1 MQSSEWLSDLKI
13 RGSWGKTGFYG
24 NTDPY
29 NQFTTYGG
37 TIADAAYDIFGN
49 STNPVQ
55 GFRAVRIGEPETGW
69 QEDVVTNL
77 GFESILWNGRLSIT
91 ADWYHK
97 KAKGL
102 LFRAGLPDVVGG
114 ATRPNINVGIIQNN
128 GLDILLGSKGKIAS
142 NWQWDATV
150 TLTTYKNKIL
160 KLNDLPFFIPDF
172 SIAGPFVRNA
182 VGQPAGAF
190 YGHKVI
196 GIFENDDEVTKAPVQ
211 DGKKPGRFRY
221 LDANNDN
228 IINDEDRVYFGDPN
242 PDFTTGINIG
252 FSYKSFDFSA
262 FFYGCFGNDVINT
275 IKFATDFYPTG
286 ATYAFFPPKSRD
298 ALYNSWTPQNTNAKI
313 PMLETDI
320 NFSNIGVVNSYLL
333 EDGSYFRNKSMIL
346 GYNFSKAL
354 LQKMKIEKMRVYIQ
368 AVNLFTFTKYSSLDP
383 ELSGHSAAFGI
394 DFGNYPNN
402 QKQFL
407 FGLGLNF

>member
-1 MQSSEWLSDLKI
+1 MKYFI
-13 RGSWGKTGFYG
+13 
-24 NTDPY
+24 
-29 NQFTTYGG
+29 G
-37 TIADAAYDIFGN
+37 T
-49 STNPVQ
+49 
-55 GFRAVRIGEPETGW
+55 
-69 QEDVVTNL
+69 
-77 GFESILWNGRLSIT
+77 
-91 ADWYHK
+91 WYHK

-102 LFRAGLPDVVGG
+102 LFGAGLPDVVGG
-114 ATRPNINVGIIQNN
+114 ATRPNTNVGIIQNN

-142 NWQWDATV
+142 NWQWDAIV
-150 TLTTYKNKIL
+150 TFTTYKNKIL

-172 SIAGPFVRNA
+172 AHAGPFVRNA
-182 VGQPAGAF
+182 VGHPAGAF

-196 GIFENDDEVTKAPVQ
+196 GIFENDDEVNKAPAQ

-252 FSYKSFDFSA
+252 FNYKSFDFSA
-262 FFYGCFGNDVINT
+262 FFYGCFGNDLINT
-275 IKFATDFYPTG
+275 VKYVTDFYPTS
-286 ATYAFFPPKSRD
+286 APFALISPKSRD
-298 ALYNSWTPQNTNAKI
+298 ALYNSWTPQNTNATI
-313 PMLETDI
+313 PILETDR
-320 NFSNIGVVNSYLL
+320 NFSNLGTINSYLL

-346 GYNFSKAL
+346 GYSFSKAL

-368 AVNLFTFTKYSSLDP
+368 AVNLFTLTKYSSLDP
-383 ELSGHSAAFGI
+383 ELSGYSAAFGI

-407 FGLGLNF
+407 FGVSLNF